1 MLEKKLKM
9 KKVISVNNIA
19 ETEKFAFELGK
30 ELVKDDIILFN
41 GDLGTGKTVISK
53 ALCKYFGVSDTVISP
68 TFNIL
73 KIYNTNHNS
82 IKQILHFDLYRI
94 KDENE
99 LINLGFYDY
108 LAYEDSLILIEWP
121 EFAYKLI
128 DRPYY
133 HIKIFRDNNDS
144 NKRMIEYEK
153 NE

>member
-1 MLEKKLKM
+1 M
-9 KKVISVNNIA
+9 KKVVNVNNIA

-30 ELVKDDIILFN
+30 VLVKDDIILFN

-53 ALCKYFGVSDTVISP
+53 AICKFFKVSDTVISP

-73 KIYNTNHNS
+73 KIYNTNDKN
-82 IKQILHFDLYRI
+82 IKKILHFDLYRI

-108 LAYEDSLILIEWP
+108 LAYDDSLILIEWP
-121 EFAYKLI
+121 TFAYELI

-133 HIKIFRDNNDS
+133 DIRIFRDTNDI
-144 NKRMIEYEK
+144 NKRTIEYEK
-153 NE
+153 KN

>member
-1 MLEKKLKM
+1 M
-9 KKVISVNNIA
+9 KKVINVNSIT
-19 ETEKFAFELGK
+19 ETEKFAFEIGEK
-30 ELVKDDIILFN
+30 LVKDDILLLN

-53 ALCKYFGVSDTVISP
+53 AICKFFKVSDTVISP

-73 KIYNTNHNS
+73 KIYNTNDKN
-82 IKQILHFDLYRI
+82 IKKILHFDLYRI

-108 LAYEDSLILIEWP
+108 LAYDYSLILIEWP

-133 HIKIFRDNNDS
+133 DLKIFRDINDS
-144 NKRMIEYEK
+144 NKRIIEYEK
-153 NE
+153 KKQ

>member
-1 MLEKKLKM
+1 M
-9 KKVISVNNIA
+9 KKVVNVNNIA

-30 ELVKDDIILFN
+30 VLVKDDIILFN

-53 ALCKYFGVSDTVISP
+53 AICKFFKVSDTVISP

-73 KIYNTNHNS
+73 KIYNTNDKN
-82 IKQILHFDLYRI
+82 IKKILHFDLYRI

-108 LAYEDSLILIEWP
+108 LEYDDSLILIEWP
-121 EFAYKLI
+121 TFAYELI

-133 HIKIFRDNNDS
+133 DVKILRDINDP
-144 NKRMIEYEK
+144 NKRIIECEK
-153 NE
+153 KK